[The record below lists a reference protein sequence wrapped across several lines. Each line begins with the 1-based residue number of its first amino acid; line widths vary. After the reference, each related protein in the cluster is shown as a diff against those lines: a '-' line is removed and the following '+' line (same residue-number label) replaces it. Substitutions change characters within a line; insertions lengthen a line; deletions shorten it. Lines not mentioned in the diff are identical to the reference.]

1 MESTASHRNATP
13 PAAAH
18 PNHAAFL
25 RLEGAMLRVAAGGA
39 PELVLVG
46 GGTHAARAELLRS
59 FCESAIG
66 QCTLVL
72 SGEGNLTHAGEPYGP
87 LVTALRRVAPTLG
100 QEPGSLGPLLRQR
113 AEEAMLGNGRLLLDL
128 CPALASF
135 VPDDRLA
142 EPLPPAFAD
151 ERTTTTLLRLFA
163 ALAVPERPIV
173 LALSHIDAADA
184 ATLRLLTRLLQS
196 TECRYLLIA
205 ATISD
210 GAQPAWKETLGP
222 WLQTSNGP
230 RVDTLHLDPQDD
242 AETKA
247 RRAAVAALPE
257 PARLALAAAACLGPT
272 ADLEVVAAALGTTPD
287 EAAARLAPAE
297 AAGLLG
303 REGAAYVFANALTA
317 HDLRREATKGDPAL
331 LAGIHL
337 RIGAFLTRGM
347 GEDEPN
353 ARLYEAAGHILLG
366 RAVISSATL
375 TARERARLCTLTFAA
390 ARRARAA
397 GASSVAADYLGAAGE
412 LLEGHDDP
420 AEIAPDLAWK
430 ILLAQAECAAKRG
443 DRDATE
449 SRVAE
454 LRQRARNELEGQTAS
469 RILIDLHAGLGEH
482 EQAYA
487 CAASCLV
494 PLGVR
499 LPERPGPDDVAAAF
513 EATWNA
519 LGDHA
524 IEEIADLEP
533 MTNPETLAA
542 MAALFAVHPS
552 AQALGPDVADIV
564 ACHLVRLSLLHG
576 NAPASVVGHV
586 AFGAALVGRQGDHRG
601 GYRFGKV
608 AMDLAEQM
616 GSALL
621 QGIVGA
627 CFATNISVWTHHLR
641 ASIGYSRRAHAAAL
655 SSGNTPCARRS
666 GALVALFM
674 LLKGDPLD
682 DVAREVR
689 NHEEARRDPHD
700 PEGIGELLDAIERF
714 VGQQKGRA
722 APPPTRREEL
732 TPEPNLGTRRPPAPM
747 RFGTLAR
754 RVLDLGALV
763 LAGENDDA
771 LHASASLRAHA
782 PAFASQ
788 VLLPEERYFAALAE
802 AGRRAPATLAARL
815 STLDELAADLERW
828 ADRCPENFQHKH
840 ALVLAERSRLAGRDV
855 DAMRLYDQAIAA
867 ARDNGF
873 THGEA
878 LAADAAV
885 RFYLDRGFPTIAA
898 AYLRLARA
906 AYARWCAGGK
916 VEKLD
921 RRYAKLFEDAATGTS
936 KPPLRGASSL
946 DIDVLAAVQTAHA
959 VSEEIVPQRLIVTLM
974 RIVIEHGGAQRCH
987 VLLATE
993 SGDLSHAGRALVTS
1007 QGLDIEVPGGR
1018 ARELSTLLPAS
1029 VVGYVRRTR
1038 EPILLDDATA
1048 EPMFSADPYIAR
1060 ARPRSVLCIPI
1071 TRQAELI
1078 GIFYMENNLVPGA
1091 FTPRRLSLLE
1101 FLAAQAAISLDHAKL
1116 YADLARE
1123 NTERR
1128 RTEQTLRRSE
1138 ERMRR
1143 LVEIAGVIPWEAD
1156 AETERFTYVGPQA
1169 EEGLGWPTSAWY
1181 KANFLRDH
1189 AHPEDRD
1196 LALAAFTRASADE
1209 NPGGV
1214 EYRLR
1219 TKDGRAVWLH
1229 MVVSVAE
1236 REGGQ
1241 RLLSGF
1247 FFDVTARK
1255 HAEETLREQLEIIHR
1270 QREDIRTL
1278 STPLLDVWDG
1288 VVAMP
1293 VLGALDESRAARA
1306 MDVLLSTITQRTVH
1320 CAILDLTG
1328 VASVDAVTA
1337 EHLLRIVRAVE
1348 LLGARALIVGIQPEV
1363 ARTIVSLGIGL
1374 GRVETRATLKDA
1386 LQTLRLPS
1394 PHGMRAAE
1402 KNPRRLAALGRMP
1415 E

>member
-13 PAAAH
+13 PTAAH
-18 PNHAAFL
+18 PPDDALL
-25 RLEGAMLRVAAGGA
+25 RLESAMLRVAAGGA
-39 PELVLVG
+39 PELLLLG
-46 GGTHAARAELLRS
+46 GGTGATRSQLLRS

-66 QCTLVL
+66 LCTLVL
-72 SGEGNLTHAGEPYGP
+72 SGEGNLIHAGEPYGP
-87 LVTALRRVAPTLG
+87 IVAALRRVAPTLG
-100 QEPGSLGPLLRQR
+100 SEPGSLGPLLRQR

-135 VPDDRLA
+135 VPDDRPA
-142 EPLPPAFAD
+142 EPLPPALAD
-151 ERTTTTLLRLFA
+151 ERMTTTLLRLFA

-173 LALSHIDAADA
+173 LALSHIDAADD
-184 ATLRLLTRLLQS
+184 ATLRLVMRLLES
-196 TECRYLLIA
+196 TTCRYLLIV
-205 ATISD
+205 ATLSD
-210 GAQPAWKETLGP
+210 GAHAAWKETLGP
-222 WLQTSNGP
+222 WLQKSGP
-230 RVDTLHLDPQDD
+230 RVDGVHLGPQVD
-242 AETKA
+242 AEMLA
-247 RRAAVAALPE
+247 RHAAVAFLPE
-257 PARLALAAAACLGPT
+257 PSRFALAAAACLGRSAPLD
-272 ADLEVVAAALGTTPD
+272 AVAAALGTTPV

-297 AAGLLG
+297 TSDLLG
-303 REGAAYVFANALTA
+303 REGAAYVFADALA
-317 HDLRREATKGDPAL
+317 AQDLRREATKSDPAR
-331 LAGIHL
+331 LAEMHL

-366 RAVISSATL
+366 KTAACRATL
-375 TARERARLCTLTFAA
+375 APGETARLCAITFAA
-390 ARRARAA
+390 ARRARSA
-397 GASSVAADYLGAAGE
+397 GASSVAADHLGAAGD
-412 LLEGHDDP
+412 LLDGHDGP
-420 AEIAPDLAWK
+420 AEIPPDLTWK
-430 ILLAQAECAAKRG
+430 IRLAQAECAARRG
-443 DRDATE
+443 DRRATE
-449 SRVAE
+449 ARVGE
-454 LRQRARNELEGQTAS
+454 LRRRARNELEGHAAA
-469 RILIDLHAGLGEH
+469 RLLIDLHAGLGEH

-487 CAASCLV
+487 CAAACLA

-513 EATWNA
+513 EATWDA
-519 LGDHA
+519 LGDRA

-533 MTNPETLAA
+533 MTNPEALAA
-542 MAALFAVHPS
+542 TAALFAVHPS
-552 AQALGPDVADIV
+552 AHALGPDVADIV

-576 NAPASVVGHV
+576 NAAASVVGHV
-586 AFGAALVGRQGDHRG
+586 AFGAALVGRRGDHRG

-608 AMDLAEQM
+608 AMDLSEQM

-627 CFATNISVWTHHLR
+627 CFATNISIWTHHLR
-641 ASIGYSRRAHAAAL
+641 ASIAYSRRAHEAAL

-689 NHEEARRDPHD
+689 NHEASRLDASDPD
-700 PEGIGELLDAIERF
+700 GIGELVGAIERF
-714 VGQQKGRA
+714 VAQQKGRA
-722 APPPTRREEL
+722 VPPPARRDDL
-732 TPEPNLGTRRPPAPM
+732 APEPHVDPRTPAAPM
-747 RFGTLAR
+747 RFGTLVR
-754 RVLDLGALV
+754 RVLDLAALV

-771 LHASASLRAHA
+771 LLVSASLRAHA

-802 AGRRAPATLAARL
+802 AGRRTPATLAARL
-815 STLDELAADLERW
+815 AALDDLALDLERW

-878 LAADAAV
+878 IAADAAV
-885 RFYLDRGFPTIAA
+885 RFYVDRSFPTIAA

-906 AYARWCAGGK
+906 AYARWGAGGK

-921 RRYAKLFEDAATGTS
+921 RRYAKLVEDPVTGTS
-936 KPPLRGASSL
+936 KPPLRGGSSL

-959 VSEEIVPQRLIVTLM
+959 VSEEIVLQRLIVTLM

-987 VLLATE
+987 VLLATDGGE
-993 SGDLSHAGRALVTS
+993 LSHAGRALVTS

-1018 ARELSTLLPAS
+1018 ARDLSTLLPAS
-1029 VVGYVRRTR
+1029 VIGYVRRTG
-1038 EPILLDDATA
+1038 EPILLEDATA
-1048 EPMFSADPYIAR
+1048 EPMFSADPYVAR
-1060 ARPRSVLCIPI
+1060 ARPRSVLCMPI
-1071 TRQAELI
+1071 TRQTKLI

-1101 FLAAQAAISLDHAKL
+1101 FLAAQAAISLDHAQL

-1123 NTERR
+1123 NSERR

-1156 AETERFTYVGPQA
+1156 AETERFTFVGPQA
-1169 EEGLGWPTSAWY
+1169 EERLGWPTSAWY
-1181 KANFLRDH
+1181 KPNFLRDH

-1196 LALAAFTRASADE
+1196 LALAAFTRAASDE
-1209 NPGGV
+1209 TPGGL

-1306 MDVLLSTITQRTVH
+1306 MEVLLGTIAQRAVH

-1348 LLGARALIVGIQPEV
+1348 LLGARALIVGIQPDV

-1374 GRVETRATLKDA
+1374 GRVETRASLKDA
-1386 LQTLRLPS
+1386 LQNLRLPA
-1394 PHGMRAAE
+1394 PHGKRAAG
-1402 KNPRRLAALGRMP
+1402 KNPRWPAAMGRTP

>member
-1 MESTASHRNATP
+1 MESIASHRNATP

-18 PNHAAFL
+18 PNDDALL
-25 RLEGAMLRVAAGGA
+25 RLESAMLRVAAGGA
-39 PELVLVG
+39 PELLLVG
-46 GGTHAARAELLRS
+46 GGSSAARAELLRS

-66 QCTLVL
+66 RCTLVL
-72 SGEGNLTHAGEPYGP
+72 SGEGNLIHAGEPYGP
-87 LVTALRRVAPTLG
+87 LVSAFGRVASTLG
-100 QEPGSLGPLLRQR
+100 AEPGSLGPLLRQR
-113 AEEAMLGNGRLLLDL
+113 VDEAMLGNGRLLCDL
-128 CPALASF
+128 CPALASL
-135 VPDDRLA
+135 VTADRPV

-151 ERTTTTLLRLFA
+151 ERTTTTLLRLLA
-163 ALAVPERPIV
+163 ALAVPERPLV
-173 LALSHIDAADA
+173 LALSHIDAADS
-184 ATLRLLTRLLQS
+184 ATLRLVMRLLES

-205 ATISD
+205 ATFSD
-210 GAQPAWKETLGP
+210 GAHPAWKETLGP
-222 WLQTSNGP
+222 WLQTNGP
-230 RVDTLHLDPQDD
+230 RVDGVHLGPQSD
-242 AETKA
+242 AVMTA
-247 RRAAVAALPE
+247 RHAAVARLQE
-257 PARLALAAAACLGPT
+257 PSRHALAAAACLGRT
-272 ADLEVVAAALGTTPD
+272 ADLDAVAAALGATPD
-287 EAAARLAPAE
+287 EAAARLAPVE
-297 AAGLLG
+297 EAGLLG
-303 REGAAYVFANALTA
+303 RDGAAYVFADALTA
-317 HDLRREATKGDPAL
+317 RDVRREATKDDPAL
-331 LAGIHL
+331 LAAMHL
-337 RIGAFLTRGM
+337 RLGAFLTRGM
-347 GEDEPN
+347 GEGEPN
-353 ARLYEAAGHILLG
+353 ASLYDAAGHILLARSVAS
-366 RAVISSATL
+366 RAPLAP
-375 TARERARLCTLTFAA
+375 AERARLCAITFAA
-390 ARRARAA
+390 ARRARNA
-397 GASSVAADYLGAAGE
+397 GASSVAADYLGAAAD
-412 LLEGHDDP
+412 LLEGHDDS
-420 AEIAPDLAWK
+420 AEIPPDLAWK
-430 ILLAQAECAAKRG
+430 IRLSQAECSAKRG
-443 DRDATE
+443 DRHGTE
-449 SRVAE
+449 ARVAE
-454 LRQRARNELEGQTAS
+454 LERRARSEIERQTAA
-469 RILIDLHAGLGEH
+469 RILIDLHASLGEH

-487 CAASCLV
+487 RAASCLA

-513 EATWNA
+513 AATWDA
-519 LGDHA
+519 LGDRA

-533 MTNPETLAA
+533 MTNPEALAA
-542 MAALFAVHPS
+542 TAALFAVHPS
-552 AQALGPDVADIV
+552 AQALGPDVADV
-564 ACHLVRLSLLHG
+564 VTCHLVRLALLHG
-576 NAPASVVGHV
+576 NASASVVGHV
-586 AFGAALVGRQGDHRG
+586 AFGAALVGRHGDHRA

-608 AMDLAEQM
+608 AMDLCEQM

-627 CFATNISVWTHHLR
+627 CFATNISIWTHHLR
-641 ASIGYSRRAHAAAL
+641 ASIAYSRRAHAAAL
-655 SSGNTPCARRS
+655 ASGNTPCARRS

-689 NHEEARRDPHD
+689 THEEARRDSND
-700 PEGIGELLDAIERF
+700 PEGIGELIGAIERF

-722 APPPTRREEL
+722 APPPGRRDDL
-732 TPEPNLGTRRPPAPM
+732 APAPNLDAQPPPSTM
-747 RFGTLAR
+747 RFGALVR
-754 RVLDLGALV
+754 RVLDLAALV

-771 LHASASLRAHA
+771 LLASASLRAHA

-788 VLLPEERYFAALAE
+788 VLLSEKRYFAALAE
-802 AGRRAPATLAARL
+802 AGRRGTTTLAARL

-878 LAADAAV
+878 LAADAAI
-885 RFYLDRGFPTIAA
+885 RFYVDRGFPTIAA

-906 AYARWCAGGK
+906 AYARWGAGGR

-921 RRYAKLFEDAATGTS
+921 RRYAKLIEDPVTGAS
-936 KPPLRGASSL
+936 KPPRGGAGL

-959 VSEEIVPQRLIVTLM
+959 VSEEIVLQRLIVTLM

-987 VLLATE
+987 VLLVTDGSE
-993 SGDLSHAGRALVTS
+993 LSHAGRALVTS

-1018 ARELSTLLPAS
+1018 SRDLATLLPAS
-1029 VVGYVRRTR
+1029 VVGYVRRTC
-1038 EPILLDDATA
+1038 EPILLEDATA
-1048 EPMFSADPYIAR
+1048 EPMFSADPYVAR
-1060 ARPRSVLCIPI
+1060 ARPRSVLCMPI
-1071 TRQAELI
+1071 LRQTELI

-1123 NTERR
+1123 NNERR

-1169 EEGLGWPTSAWY
+1169 EERLGWPTSAWY
-1181 KANFLRDH
+1181 KPNFLRDH

-1209 NPGGV
+1209 TPGGV

-1229 MVVSVAE
+1229 MVVSVSE

-1255 HAEETLREQLEIIHR
+1255 HAEETLREQLEIIHQ

-1306 MDVLLSTITQRTVH
+1306 MEVLLATIAQRTVH

-1337 EHLLRIVRAVE
+1337 EHLLRMTRAVE
-1348 LLGARALIVGIQPEV
+1348 LLGARALIVGIRPEV

-1394 PHGMRAAE
+1394 PHGPRAAE
-1402 KNPRRLAALGRMP
+1402 KNHRSLATLGRTP

>member
-13 PAAAH
+13 PGAAH
-18 PNHAAFL
+18 PNDVAYL

-46 GGTHAARAELLRS
+46 GGTGAARAELLRS

-72 SGEGNLTHAGEPYGP
+72 SGEGNLIHAGEPYGP
-87 LVTALRRVAPTLG
+87 LVSALRHVAPTLG

-113 AEEAMLGNGRLLLDL
+113 VEEAMLGNGRLLLDL
-128 CPALASF
+128 CPALASL
-135 VPDDRLA
+135 VPDDRPV

-151 ERTTTTLLRLFA
+151 ERMTTTLLRLFA
-163 ALAVPERPIV
+163 ALAVPERPLV
-173 LALSHIDAADA
+173 LVLSHVDAADA
-184 ATLRLLTRLLQS
+184 ATLRLLMRLLES

-205 ATISD
+205 ATFSD
-210 GAQPAWKETLGP
+210 EAHGAWKETLEP
-222 WLQTSNGP
+222 WLQRSSVP
-230 RVDTLHLDPQDD
+230 RVDGVHLGPPDD
-242 AETKA
+242 AEVEA
-247 RRAAVAALPE
+247 RRAAASGLPE
-257 PARLALAAAACLGPT
+257 PSRLSLAAAACLGR
-272 ADLEVVAAALGTTPD
+272 AAALDVVAAALGTTPD
-287 EAAARLAPAE
+287 EAAACLAPAE
-297 AAGLLG
+297 EAGLLR
-303 REGAAYVFANALTA
+303 REGAAYVFADALA
-317 HDLRREATKGDPAL
+317 ARDLRREATKDDPAL
-331 LAGIHL
+331 LAAMHL
-337 RIGAFLTRGM
+337 RIGAFLSREM

-353 ARLYEAAGHILLG
+353 ERLYEAAGHILLG
-366 RAVISSATL
+366 QTVASRVPLMAE
-375 TARERARLCTLTFAA
+375 ERARLCILTFAA

-397 GASSVAADYLGAAGE
+397 GASSVAADYLGAAGA

-420 AEIAPDLAWK
+420 AEIPPDLTWK
-430 ILLAQAECAAKRG
+430 ILLAQAECASKRG
-443 DRDATE
+443 DRRTTE
-449 SRVAE
+449 ARVAE
-454 LRQRARNELEGQTAS
+454 LLRRARNELDRQTAA

-487 CAASCLV
+487 CAASCLA

-499 LPERPGPDDVAAAF
+499 LPERPSAGDVAAAF
-513 EATWNA
+513 EATWDA
-519 LGDHA
+519 LGDRA
-524 IEEIADLEP
+524 IEEIGDLEP
-533 MTNPETLAA
+533 MTNPEALAA
-542 MAALFAVHPS
+542 TSALFAVHAS
-552 AQALGPDVADIV
+552 ALALGPDVADIV
-564 ACHLVRLSLLHG
+564 TCHLVQLSLLHG

-586 AFGAALVGRQGDHRG
+586 AFGAALVGRLGDHRG

-641 ASIGYSRRAHAAAL
+641 ASIAYSRRAYAAAL

-689 NHEEARRDPHD
+689 KHEEARRDPSD

-722 APPPTRREEL
+722 APLPARRDEL
-732 TPEPNLGTRRPPAPM
+732 TPEPNRGTRRPPAPM
-747 RFGTLAR
+747 RFGTLVR

-763 LAGENDDA
+763 IAGENDDA
-771 LHASASLRAHA
+771 LLASASLRAHA

-802 AGRRAPATLAARL
+802 AGRRAPTTLAARL
-815 STLDELAADLERW
+815 STLDELAADIERW

-906 AYARWCAGGK
+906 AYARWGAGGK
-916 VEKLD
+916 VEKID
-921 RRYAKLFEDAATGTS
+921 RRYAKLFEDPATGTS
-936 KPPLRGASSL
+936 KPPLRGGSSL
-946 DIDVLAAVQTAHA
+946 DIDVLAAVQAAHA
-959 VSEEIVPQRLIVTLM
+959 VSEEIVLQRLIVTLM

-993 SGDLSHAGRALVTS
+993 GGDLTHAGRAIVTT

-1018 ARELSTLLPAS
+1018 ARELATLLPES
-1029 VVGYVRRTR
+1029 VIGYVRRTR

-1071 TRQAELI
+1071 TRQTELI
-1078 GIFYMENNLVPGA
+1078 GLFYMENNLVPGA

-1101 FLAAQAAISLDHAKL
+1101 FLAAQAAISIDHAKL

-1169 EEGLGWPTSAWY
+1169 EERLGWPASAWY
-1181 KANFLRDH
+1181 KPNFLRDH

-1196 LALAAFTRASADE
+1196 LALAAFTRASADD
-1209 NPGGV
+1209 NACGV

-1219 TKDGRAVWLH
+1219 TKDGGAVWLH

-1306 MDVLLSTITQRTVH
+1306 MEVLLGTITQRAVR

-1337 EHLLRIVRAVE
+1337 EHLLRLVRAVE

-1386 LQTLRLPS
+1386 LQNLRPRS
-1394 PHGMRAAE
+1394 PHGKRATE
-1402 KNPRRLAALGRMP
+1402 RPSWRPAALGRTP

>member
-1 MESTASHRNATP
+1 MESIASHRNATP

-18 PNHAAFL
+18 PPDDALL
-25 RLEGAMLRVAAGGA
+25 RLESAMLRVAAGGA
-39 PELVLVG
+39 PELLLVG
-46 GGTHAARAELLRS
+46 GGKHAARAELLRS

-72 SGEGNLTHAGEPYGP
+72 AGEGNLIHAGEPYGP
-87 LVTALRRVAPTLG
+87 LVSALTRAAPMLG
-100 QEPGSLGPLLRQR
+100 HEPGSLGPLVRQR
-113 AEEAMLGNGRLLLDL
+113 APEAMLGNGRLLLDL
-128 CPALASF
+128 CPALASL
-135 VPDDRLA
+135 VPDDRPA

-151 ERTTTTLLRLFA
+151 ERMTTTLLRLLA

-173 LALSHIDAADA
+173 LAISHLDAADS
-184 ATLRLLTRLLQS
+184 ATLRLVMRLLESS
-196 TECRYLLIA
+196 TCRYLLIA
-205 ATISD
+205 ATLSD
-210 GAQPAWKETLGP
+210 RAHPAWEETLGA
-222 WLQTSNGP
+222 WLQEGSRA
-230 RVDTLHLDPQDD
+230 RVDGVHLGPPDD
-242 AETKA
+242 AELRA
-247 RRAAVAALPE
+247 QRAAITSLPE
-257 PARLALAAAACLGPT
+257 PSRLALAAAACLGRT
-272 ADLEVVAAALGTTPD
+272 ADLDAIAAALGAPPD
-287 EAAARLAPAE
+287 EVRSRLAPAE

-303 REGAAYVFANALTA
+303 REGATYVFES
-317 HDLRREATKGDPAL
+317 DLEARDVRREATRDDHAR
-331 LAGIHL
+331 LAAMHL
-337 RIGAFLTRGM
+337 RLAAFLMRGM
-347 GEDEPN
+347 REDEPN
-353 ARLYEAAGHILLG
+353 ERLYEAAGHVLCG
-366 RAVISSATL
+366 RSGASRAHL
-375 TARERARLCTLTFAA
+375 APAERAHLCRITFAA

-397 GASSVAADYLGAAGE
+397 GASTVAADYLGAAGD

-420 AEIAPDLAWK
+420 AEIPPDLAGK

-443 DRDATE
+443 DRPATE
-449 SRVAE
+449 ARVAE
-454 LRQRARNELEGQTAS
+454 LQRRARGELERQTVA

-487 CAASCLV
+487 RAASCLA

-499 LPERPGPDDVAAAF
+499 LPERPGPEDMRATF
-513 EATWNA
+513 EATWDA
-519 LGDHA
+519 LGDRA

-533 MTNPETLAA
+533 MTNPEALAA
-542 MAALFAVHPS
+542 TAALFAVHPS
-552 AQALGPDVADIV
+552 AQALGPDAADIV
-564 ACHLVRLSLLHG
+564 ACHLVRLALLHG

-586 AFGAALVGRQGDHRG
+586 SFGAALVGRHGDHRG

-608 AMDLAEQM
+608 AMDLCEQM

-641 ASIGYSRRAHAAAL
+641 ASIAYSRRAHEAAL
-655 SSGNTPCARRS
+655 SSGNTTCARRS

-689 NHEEARRDPHD
+689 SHEEARRDPND
-700 PEGIGELLDAIERF
+700 PEGIGELLEAIERF
-714 VGQQKGRA
+714 VVQQKGRA
-722 APPPTRREEL
+722 APPPARRDEA
-732 TPEPNLGTRRPPAPM
+732 APL
-747 RFGTLAR
+747 RFGALAR
-754 RVLDLGALV
+754 RVLDVGALV
-763 LAGENDDA
+763 LAGEYDDA
-771 LHASASLRAHA
+771 LVASASLRAHA

-788 VLLPEERYFAALAE
+788 VLLPAERYFTALAE
-802 AGRRAPATLAARL
+802 GGSRAAGTLAARL
-815 STLDELAADLERW
+815 SALDELAADLERW
-828 ADRCPENFQHKH
+828 ADRCPENFQHEH

-873 THGEA
+873 AHGEG
-878 LAADAAV
+878 LAAEAAV
-885 RFYLDRGFPTIAA
+885 RFYEGRGFPTIAA

-906 AYARWCAGGK
+906 AYARWGAGGK
-916 VEKLD
+916 VERLD
-921 RRYAKLFEDAATGTS
+921 RRYAKLGAAEDPVTGNS
-936 KPPLRGASSL
+936 KPPLRAAGL

-959 VSEEIVPQRLIVTLM
+959 VAEEIVLQRLIVTLM

-987 VLLATE
+987 VLLATDGGE
-993 SGDLSHAGRALVTS
+993 LAHAGRALVTS

-1018 ARELSTLLPAS
+1018 ARDLATLLPES
-1029 VVGYVRRTR
+1029 VLGYVRRTR

-1060 ARPRSVLCIPI
+1060 ARPRSVLCMPI
-1071 TRQAELI
+1071 TRQTELV

-1123 NTERR
+1123 NNERR

-1169 EEGLGWPTSAWY
+1169 EERLGWPTSAWY
-1181 KANFLRDH
+1181 KPNFLRDH
-1189 AHPEDRD
+1189 AHPEDRE
-1196 LALAAFTRASADE
+1196 LALSAFTRAAAHES
-1209 NPGGV
+1209 PGGLEV
-1214 EYRLR
+1214 RLC

-1293 VLGALDESRAARA
+1293 ILGALDASRAARA
-1306 MDVLLSTITQRTVH
+1306 MEVLLGTIAQRAVH

-1328 VASVDAVTA
+1328 VATVDPVTA

-1348 LLGARALIVGIQPEV
+1348 LLGARAVVVGIQAEV
-1363 ARTIVSLGIGL
+1363 ARTLVSLDIGL
-1374 GRVETRATLKDA
+1374 GRVETRASLKDA
-1386 LQTLRLPS
+1386 LQKLRPPS
-1394 PHGMRAAE
+1394 PHG
-1402 KNPRRLAALGRMP
+1402 RRMPTERRPILGRMP